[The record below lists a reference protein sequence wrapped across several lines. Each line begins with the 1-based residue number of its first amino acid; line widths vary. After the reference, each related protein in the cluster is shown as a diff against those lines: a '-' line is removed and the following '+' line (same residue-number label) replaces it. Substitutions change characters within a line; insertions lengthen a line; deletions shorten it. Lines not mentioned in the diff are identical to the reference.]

1 VKKWFMSAAALS
13 LLPMLAACQSNAGA
27 LRPITRGDEI
37 ASYDFS
43 TAASFEEGS
52 YSGAVLRVRE
62 GAYHID
68 VLAGDGT
75 LWWGQYGETLTDVV
89 IDVDAEQT
97 SSRPETVYGVMC
109 RVRGSVG
116 QDHPIDPTLAAI
128 YTDSPSTAE
137 ATADTDEATAEA
149 AADVG
154 DATAEATI
162 AADETVSPDVT
173 DEATAESTPD
183 TTDEPTDEVTTEAT
197 EAATEVIIPD
207 EPSFGDGD
215 GYLFL
220 VQGTGAYAIMRAR
233 GRDVQPLVDWTTSDQ
248 INQAPGRNHLRAV
261 CVGDYLAF
269 YINDVF
275 MADATDDSF
284 SQGQVG
290 LVAAAAN
297 SLGARVQ
304 FDNLSVAAPAE

>member
-13 LLPMLAACQSNAGA
+13 LLPLLAACQNAGA
-27 LRPITRGDEI
+27 LRPITRGEEI

-75 LWWGQYGETLTDVV
+75 LWWGQYGATLTDVV

-109 RVRGSVG
+109 RVRGTVG
-116 QDHPIDPTLAAI
+116 QDRPIDPTLAAI

-137 ATADTDEATAEA
+137 PTDEA
-149 AADVG
+149 D
-154 DATAEATI
+154 DPTAEATPNSD
-162 AADETVSPDVT
+162 ATDAPEVT
-173 DEATAESTPD
+173 DEATPESEVDGINEPTAESTP
-183 TTDEPTDEVTTEAT
+183 EAT
-197 EAATEVIIPD
+197 EAATEVIMPD

-275 MADATDDSF
+275 MADTTDDNF

-290 LVAAAAN
+290 LVAGAAN